1 MDEIEKASSEFLDQY
16 SDIAFLWEKDLETS
30 FQEFL
35 NQGPDLRDTF
45 LESLKKQK
53 EENKD
58 SMEDEQMEL
67 EIENFDAM
75 SRKILDSVV
84 TKQPSLEIF
93 DAEITRLYEYKQRIG
108 RIPPSADIGW
118 VKGNSSPLIKELQTI
133 INAWIDRFTSFLY
146 DNTTKQMNNI
156 QNFVNEVQS
165 GIKVIPK
172 DLNTERDKQLLTKVM
187 THLRDVTQIK
197 EQTVERF
204 PNLRDTI
211 QLLKKHNVDVNVS
224 KGVDLLVTIENSRT
238 ALEDTADNALGPIK
252 EAILPLQ
259 SKESDNVKTRVR
271 QFQIKVLDYRQEF
284 QA

>member
-1 MDEIEKASSEFLDQY
+1 
-16 SDIAFLWEKDLETS
+16 
-30 FQEFL
+30 
-35 NQGPDLRDTF
+35 
-45 LESLKKQK
+45 
-53 EENKD
+53 
-58 SMEDEQMEL
+58 
-67 EIENFDAM
+67 
-75 SRKILDSVV
+75 
-84 TKQPSLEIF
+84 
-93 DAEITRLYEYKQRIG
+93 
-108 RIPPSADIGW
+108 
-118 VKGNSSPLIKELQTI
+118 
-133 INAWIDRFTSFLY
+133 
-146 DNTTKQMNNI
+146 MNNI

-165 GIKVIPK
+165 GIKVLPK
-172 DLNTERDKQLLTKVM
+172 DLNTDRDKQLLTKVM

-238 ALEDTADNALGPIK
+238 ALEDTSDNALGPIK

-284 QA
+284 QSALPYGK